1 MGRVAGEVP
10 LHDED
15 LVQPLG
21 HLIERQ
27 GHCGRLIPAV
37 GDLNGCGQIRSRPL
51 PDLASECVQRSK
63 GFSNQPVY
71 EEQAQR
77 QDGNHGQ
84 QALHVE
90 RPLSLLDRIADM
102 QFRHGQADTVFQLC
116 ALRRKKRHRLNG
128 VGHPDGRKI
137 VSHSEQEAA
146 ERQQGCAEQ
155 SDPQAQ
161 GHRFPHGRLLSGQ
174 AIAPAYLG
182 LDRIMAQPLPQF
194 FPERG
199 DVHPHGVAEGLA
211 SASQICS
218 ISSSWLIQ
226 HPR

>member
-27 GHCGRLIPAV
+27 GQCGRLIPAV
-37 GDLNGCGQIRSRPL
+37 GDLNGLRQIRSRPL
-51 PDLASECVQRSK
+51 PDPASECVQRSK

-161 GHRFPHGRLLSGQ
+161 GHRFPHAVSS
-174 AIAPAYLG
+174 PA
-182 LDRIMAQPLPQF
+182 R
-194 FPERG
+194 R
-199 DVHPHGVAEGLA
+199 
-211 SASQICS
+211 
-218 ISSSWLIQ
+218 
-226 HPR
+226 